1 MAAETV
7 RVDADELFRQVHL
20 KYNQMISSLVSE
32 NARLQAALNQQT
44 DVVNELN
51 SKLAALNPAE

>member
-20 KYNQMISSLVSE
+20 KYNQMISNLVSE

-51 SKLAALNPAE
+51 SKLAAINPAE

>member
-20 KYNQMISSLVSE
+20 KYNQMISNLVSE
-32 NARLQAALNQQT
+32 NARLQAALTQQT

-51 SKLAALNPAE
+51 SKLAAINPAE